1 MTTDFAVR
9 LSEEMSR
16 VGWTQSDLA
25 RHAGISQGS
34 ISNVLNGQRKPGV
47 DFVLAVARA
56 LGVKPEDLYR
66 TAGLLPA
73 KPAAVDLPPDLDEVI
88 DLLKRLPSD
97 ERKEVLMYTRFRYQ
111 QLMDK
116 KK

>member
-1 MTTDFAVR
+1 MELEAR
-9 LSEEMSR
+9 GMSR
-16 VGWTQSDLA
+16 ADLA
-25 RHAGISQGS
+25 RITGFNKGT
-34 ISNVLNGQRKPGV
+34 ISNVLNDRRNPGV

-66 TAGLLPA
+66 RAGLLPP

-88 DLLKRLPSD
+88 DLLKRLPAT
-97 ERKEVLMYTRFRYQ
+97 EREEVLMYTRFRYQ